1 MSSYQYNIGQTDTR
15 VKEFFESSTSTYQF
29 YKRICDLVGGFVVSS
44 KNYFVVEIDEE
55 ANFHLVKDMTNKLMT
70 TIIKRRHV
78 EKKER
83 HGYKLSNL
91 FVTIKVY
98 K

>member
-1 MSSYQYNIGQTDTR
+1 MSIYKYNIDQTDKK
-15 VKEFFESSTSTYQF
+15 VKEIIESSTSTYQF
-29 YKRICDLVGGFVVSS
+29 YKRICDLAEGFAASS

-55 ANFHLVKDMTNKLMT
+55 ANFHLTKDMTNKLMA
-70 TIIKRRHV
+70 TIIKRR
-78 EKKER
+78 KKER

>member
-1 MSSYQYNIGQTDTR
+1 MSLYKYNIDQTDTR
-15 VKEFFESSTSTYQF
+15 VKKFIESSTSTYQI
-29 YKRICDLVGGFVVSS
+29 YKRICNLVRGFVVSS
-44 KNYFVVEIDEE
+44 KNYFVVEIDKE

-70 TIIKRRHV
+70 TIIKRRHF

>member
-1 MSSYQYNIGQTDTR
+1 MSLYKYNIDQTDTK
-15 VKEFFESSTSTYQF
+15 VKEIIESSTSTYQF
-29 YKRICDLVGGFVVSS
+29 YKRICDLVEGFVASS
-44 KNYFVVEIDEE
+44 ENYFVAEIDEE
-55 ANFHLVKDMTNKLMT
+55 ANFHLIKDMTNKLMA
-70 TIIKRRHV
+70 TIIKRR
-78 EKKER
+78 KKER